1 MPCIIKNPANLDLS
15 ELEPHVQGMYDHFDQ
30 KIGFNKPP
38 TMIFD
43 SDPGNQANVL
53 GKTAYYD
60 PSTLEIHV
68 YSDGRHPKDMLRSIA
83 HELIHHRQN
92 LEDRLQVDGYHGD
105 GYYLENEDLKK
116 LEHEAMLEGNALMRE
131 YEDTLK
137 RKENKEMSL
146 NEWRNNELNQLLMKR
161 FGILKEGEI
170 PTKTDAEDA
179 DDDGK
184 TDDKVPAF
192 LKKEEID
199 EGIED
204 YHGDVKNNGKPE
216 TAEEDDELKK
226 KNKVG
231 KGPFGR
237 RLQED
242 SGEDEKD
249 NYEDNRMSDDDH
261 IKAIEHHLAA
271 LRKDKN
277 YDDDHDTLEEQG
289 GSDKIDPRNRRIT
302 NRSKSM
308 EENNPAGSLANSG
321 DGIDAMLEDEKAG
334 SLKETVKR
342 VLNKNKK
349 IKLRF
354 KK

>member
-1 MPCIIKNPANLDLS
+1 MPCNIKNPANLDLS

-92 LEDRLQVDGYHGD
+92 LEGRLQVDGYHGE

-161 FGILKEGEI
+161 FGILKEEKK
-170 PTKTDAEDA
+170 PDA
-179 DDDGK
+179 DGDG
-184 TDDKVPAF
+184 VPDWAD
-192 LKKEEID
+192 KKE
-199 EGIED
+199 G
-204 YHGDVKNNGKPE
+204 
-216 TAEEDDELKK
+216 DDENIKK
-226 KNKVG
+226 EALQLEMFDTGSAGDEVGGMSLQQKVKDCKDRG
-231 KGPFGR
+231 GTWENGQCSKG
-237 RLQED
+237 LE
-242 SGEDEKD
+242 EKKD
-249 NYEDNRMSDDDH
+249 HYEDNRMSDDDH

-271 LRKDKN
+271 LRKDKD
-277 YDDDHDTLEEQG
+277 YDENHQEL
-289 GSDKIDPRNRRIT
+289 
-302 NRSKSM
+302 
-308 EENNPAGSLANSG
+308 EENNPAGSLANSKFGG
-321 DGIDAMLEDEKAG
+321 DGMPEDELTEGQKINT
-334 SLKETVKR
+334 LKESIKR
-342 VLNKNKK
+342 VLKKNKK

>member
-15 ELEPHVQGMYDHFDQ
+15 ELEPYVQGMYDHFDQ

-92 LEDRLQVDGYHGD
+92 LEDRLQVGGYHGE

-116 LEHEAMLEGNALMRE
+116 LEHEAMLQGNAYMRE

-137 RKENKEMSL
+137 RKETKEMSL

-161 FGILKEGEI
+161 FGIIKEG
-170 PTKTDAEDA
+170 AEPMEK
-179 DDDGK
+179 DDEDEK

-192 LKKEEID
+192 LK
-199 EGIED
+199 
-204 YHGDVKNNGKPE
+204 
-216 TAEEDDELKK
+216 EEDDADKNTGMSGVDGDDKDETEMGHFKKDSLK
-226 KNKVG
+226 
-231 KGPFGR
+231 
-237 RLQED
+237 ED
-242 SGEDEKD
+242 SGEEEKD
-249 NYEDNRMSDDDH
+249 HYEDNRMSDDDH

-271 LRKDKN
+271 LRKDKG
-277 YDDDHDTLEEQG
+277 YDDDHEELEETVSSRQDG
-289 GSDKIDPRNRRIT
+289 RRRDENDPRL
-302 NRSKSM
+302 KPM
-308 EENNPAGSLANSG
+308 EENNPAGSLENSG
-321 DGIDAMLEDEKAG
+321 EGIDAMLEDEKGG